1 MYFKRKIDDELNI
14 WLKTK
19 GHSPALVSGIRQC
32 GKTRSIKE
40 FASKNFKNVVYINFW
55 ETPDMKNAFKN
66 SLKVDDIIS
75 SLSFYD
81 PSFRFIKDKTIL
93 IFDEIQDC
101 PKARLSLKSFKEDK
115 RFEVI
120 ASGSYIGLNI
130 ENKSEDNM
138 PKPNGAEDV
147 LFMKTMDFEEF
158 LWAFGYDSDKL
169 NLLYDCLNNQKPV
182 PEPIHLKMKELY
194 KTYMCIGGYP
204 EVLSLFLNNNKN
216 YNLAFKKLTSLIFDI
231 KGDPAKRKNEKGEA
245 LYTSFEISRIQ
256 NAFDLI
262 ATSLNNDNKRYVVSK
277 IVGGNGI
284 QKQDAIDYLLN
295 ANVAFK
301 AYNVSNLSL
310 PLKHGAILND
320 FKLFYSDIGVLIANY
335 DFDIIEAIMNDT
347 IGMNKGYIYE
357 AIVADNLYKANVPM
371 YYFRKNSGLEV
382 DFVISFKGYSTLIEV
397 KAKNGNVKSSKTI
410 MSHPDH
416 YGEVKLIKFGDYNIG
431 YADQCITLPY
441 YLIFALFK

>member
-1 MYFKRKIDDELNI
+1 MYLRRKIDDELNI

-40 FASKNFKNVVYINFW
+40 FASKNFKNVVYINFR
-55 ETPDMKNAFKN
+55 ETPEMKNAFKN

-75 SLSFYD
+75 SLTYYD
-81 PSFRFIKDKTIL
+81 PSFCFIEGKTIL

-130 ENKSEDNM
+130 ENKSEDNI

-301 AYNVSNLSL
+301 VYNVSNLSL

-347 IGMNKGYIYE
+347 IGMNKGFIYE